1 MSDSV
6 LKHGKR
12 GILSSLDETE
22 LYTLEFDSL
31 LKEILVEFIGK
42 RVVDDIVSIPLVGE
56 KIYLGREIHP
66 LLIEQAL
73 HLNKTPTIPVK
84 LTFAIKN
91 TSISYLVEHCFSYKG
106 K

>member
-12 GILSSLDETE
+12 GILSPLDETKF
-22 LYTLEFDSL
+22 YALEFDSL
-31 LKEILVEFIGK
+31 LKEILVELIGK
-42 RVVDDIVSIPLVGE
+42 RVVDNIVSIPLIGE
-56 KIYLGREIHP
+56 KIYLGREINP

-73 HLNKTPTIPVK
+73 HLNKTPTIPVE
-84 LTFAIKN
+84 LAFAVED
-91 TSISYLVEHCFSYKG
+91 TSVSYLVEHCFSYKG